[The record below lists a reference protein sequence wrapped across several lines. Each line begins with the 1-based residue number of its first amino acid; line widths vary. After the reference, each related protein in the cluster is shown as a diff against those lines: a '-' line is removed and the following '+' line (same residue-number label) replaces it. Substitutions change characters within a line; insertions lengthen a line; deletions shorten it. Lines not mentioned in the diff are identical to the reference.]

1 MAMRTAQPLAQED
14 AQREGCESHAFHPD
28 LLANWAKPHQ
38 ADPTTGT
45 LTFKRLDG
53 ATFTN
58 GREGCP
64 SKELFARYALPAH
77 DVLGELSAMTE
88 IDEAKLL
95 AGEINESDWGRIA
108 SAFVI
113 LKDRFD
119 EASWNRLVELLGQI
133 DKAYCER
140 AEQAE
145 VAAA

>member
-1 MAMRTAQPLAQED
+1 M
-14 AQREGCESHAFHPD
+14 
-28 LLANWAKPHQ
+28 
-38 ADPTTGT
+38 
-45 LTFKRLDG
+45 DG